1 MCYIFALLLLLE
13 SGLCYATSSGEP
25 FFSIRNG
32 VKAVINSVVEIF
44 VVYKSDGRDGID
56 SSDSSR
62 FFSYTGD
69 DLKNEQ
75 QPDGTGFIVDE
86 SGYVVTNC
94 HVLGSRQRIHDNSIE
109 KIRVVLHNGNEY
121 EAKIVGVDYRTD
133 IVLLK
138 IEPKTKL
145 SCVKFADS
153 DAVEVGDGVFAVG
166 NPYIYKNTVT
176 FGIISHKERDLSGQI
191 VELGSGG
198 DLVPYMQTD
207 AVINQGNSGGPLCS
221 CDGRVIGMITII
233 FYDGARNTGISF
245 AIPSKIIQ
253 QDIEQLRK
261 NGRMKRSWLGI
272 SVTPFNK
279 SVSDALG
286 LGDRYGC
293 VIQRVDEASPAI
305 DAGIQSGDILL
316 SINDTSIVEN
326 SNLEYMLTNLPID
339 KVVPIQIMRDGV
351 EMKLSIKV
359 GSRSD
364 EDKIDET
371 NDEAISKKSVP
382 CEEIDSITLGVSNLT
397 PELRKF
403 FNIPADV
410 NGVLVA
416 RSDDSRSD
424 ISVGSVILKVNH
436 CNVKSIEE
444 LRTELQKLINGGAK
458 TVAFYICDGQWK
470 KFYIPVKLKY
480 AAPGV
485 KSSTITKAPVKIPEK
500 TPAKALANGK
510 ASGNSVVH

>member
-1 MCYIFALLLLLE
+1 MRYIFVLFLLLE
-13 SGLCYATSSGEP
+13 SGLGCIAASGGGI
-25 FFSIRNG
+25 FSIKSG
-32 VKAVINSVVEIF
+32 VKAVINAVVEIV
-44 VVYKSDGRDGID
+44 VVYKNDGREELY

-62 FFSYTGD
+62 FFPSYSGD
-69 DLKNEQ
+69 DFKNDQ

-86 SGYVVTNC
+86 TGYVVTNC

-109 KIRVVLHNGNEY
+109 KIKVILHNGNEY

-138 IEPKTKL
+138 IEPKSKL

-221 CDGRVIGMITII
+221 CDGKVVGMITII
-233 FYDGARNTGISF
+233 FYDGVRNTGISF
-245 AIPSKIIQ
+245 AIPAKIIQ

-286 LGDRYGC
+286 MGDRCGC
-293 VIQRVDEASPAI
+293 VIQRVEEGSPAI
-305 DAGIQSGDILL
+305 AAGIKSGDILL
-316 SINDTSIVEN
+316 SINDANISEN
-326 SNLEYMLTNLPID
+326 SNMEYMLTNLPID

-359 GSRSD
+359 SSRSD
-364 EDKIDET
+364 EDKIDEA
-371 NDEAISKKSVP
+371 NDGAISKKSVP
-382 CEEIDSITLGVSNLT
+382 CEEIDSITLGVANLT
-397 PELRKF
+397 TELRKY

-410 NGVLVA
+410 SGVLVA
-416 RSDDSRSD
+416 RSDDFRND

-436 CNVKSIEE
+436 TNVQNIEG
-444 LRTELQKLINGGAK
+444 LRAELQKLMNNGAK
-458 TVAFYICDGQWK
+458 IVAFYICDGQWK

-480 AAPGV
+480 SVPNT
-485 KSSTITKAPVKIPEK
+485 KNNSTVSQV
-500 TPAKALANGK
+500 PAKVPAAR
-510 ASGNSVVH
+510 